1 MIFEILIIIV
11 GFALFGFLFI
21 YGMKMRRKQEFKKA
35 NMHLK
40 KQRLME
46 MEFERRFYQ
55 MLFDKT
61 NTIQYKIKVQRLESD
76 IIELS
81 NEISLF

>member
-1 MIFEILIIIV
+1 MERKEIL
-11 GFALFGFLFI
+11 
-21 YGMKMRRKQEFKKA
+21 EKA
-35 NMHLK
+35 

-55 MLFDKT
+55 MLYEKT

>member
-1 MIFEILIIIV
+1 MERKEIL
-11 GFALFGFLFI
+11 
-21 YGMKMRRKQEFKKA
+21 EKA
-35 NMHLK
+35 

-55 MLFDKT
+55 MLFEKT

>member
-1 MIFEILIIIV
+1 MERKEIL
-11 GFALFGFLFI
+11 
-21 YGMKMRRKQEFKKA
+21 EKA
-35 NMHLK
+35 

-55 MLFDKT
+55 MLFEKT
-61 NTIQYKIKVQRLESD
+61 NTIQYKTKVQRLEAD

>member
-1 MIFEILIIIV
+1 MERKEIL
-11 GFALFGFLFI
+11 
-21 YGMKMRRKQEFKKA
+21 EKA
-35 NMHLK
+35 

-46 MEFERRFYQ
+46 MEFERKFYQ
-55 MLFDKT
+55 MLFEKT
-61 NTIQYKIKVQRLESD
+61 NTIQYKTRVQRLEAD

>member
-1 MIFEILIIIV
+1 MERKEIL
-11 GFALFGFLFI
+11 
-21 YGMKMRRKQEFKKA
+21 EKA
-35 NMHLK
+35 